1 VAVRRTSCPEI
12 SADTKQLGGLGL
24 GGLLDG
30 ILGNLGL
37 TKLLE
42 GLGLGKVTGKKGGKG
57 GKLLGIL
64 LDRVPPSWRASERG
78 ERCLSENHEFVSI
91 SPRFSSQQSDWV
103 IYEPPVAK

>member
-1 VAVRRTSCPEI
+1 MAVRRTSCPEI

-37 TKLLE
+37 NKVLE
-42 GLGLGKVTGKKGGKG
+42 GLGLGKVTGALTGKKDGGKKG

-64 LDRVPPSWRASERG
+64 LRWNSSLRKRARVEQP
-78 ERCLSENHEFVSI
+78 
-91 SPRFSSQQSDWV
+91 
-103 IYEPPVAK
+103 KK